1 MTHSEELLLSLDKS
15 WKQVS
20 AAWKKARTKASEG
33 SVHDLRVS
41 TRRLIA
47 MLDMSQSLSKDNHI
61 PKLRRRFKKVL
72 KRMGPLRDVQVQL
85 GTVSRL
91 RQAGLVQDFKRTL
104 EKRERRAVS
113 KIRKHLMKPAKRR
126 LAAGVKDVR
135 SEFTRLQKKLNDDAV
150 HRSIERTLKARRN
163 DFLTARRRFQPADEA
178 TLHQMRIALKKYR
191 YSVEAALP
199 VLGNSAKERARDM
212 QAFQKLLG
220 DTRDAELLRAVLE
233 RWAAKR
239 GKKIAAVPVL
249 DRLTQKRED
258 LLKKINDSATSFEH
272 TFESEKLKPV
282 TESTRAAGAVLNVEN
297 PRLEMETAAKPKPN

>member
-20 AAWKKARTKASEG
+20 TAWKKARSKTSEG

-47 MLDMSQSLSKDNHI
+47 MLDMTQALSKDNHI
-61 PKLRRRFKKVL
+61 PKLQRRFKKVL
-72 KRMGPLRDVQVQL
+72 KRMGPLRDLQVQL

-104 EKRERRAVS
+104 ERRERRAVD
-113 KIRKHLMKPAKRR
+113 KIRKQLMKHAKRR
-126 LAAGVKDVR
+126 LAVRVKDVR
-135 SEFTRLQKKLNDDAV
+135 SEFTRLQQKLNDDAI

-163 DFLTARRRFQPADEA
+163 EFLTSRRRFQPADA
-178 TLHQMRIALKKYR
+178 DTLHKMRIALKKYR

-212 QAFQKLLG
+212 QTFQKLLG
-220 DTRDAELLRAVLE
+220 DTRDVELLRAELE

-249 DRLTQKRED
+249 DRLTQKKED
-258 LLKKINDSATSFEH
+258 LLKKINDSAASFEH
-272 TFESEKLKPV
+272 VLESEKLKPV
-282 TESTRAAGAVLNVEN
+282 IESIHAAGAVSNVES
-297 PRLEMETAAKPKPN
+297 PRPEMETAAKPKSN

>member
-20 AAWKKARTKASEG
+20 AAWKKARTKTSEG

-47 MLDMSQSLSKDNHI
+47 MLDMTQALSKDNHI
-61 PKLRRRFKKVL
+61 PKLQRRFKKVL
-72 KRMGPLRDVQVQL
+72 KRMGPVRDVQVQL

-113 KIRKHLMKPAKRR
+113 KIRKQLVKPAKRR
-126 LAAGVKDVR
+126 LSAGVKDVR
-135 SEFTRLQKKLNDDAV
+135 SEFTRVQRKLNDDAV

-163 DFLTARRRFQPADEA
+163 DFLTARRRFQPADED

-199 VLGNSAKERARDM
+199 VLANSAKERAREM

-220 DTRDAELLRAVLE
+220 DTRDVELLRAELE

-258 LLKKINDSATSFEH
+258 LLKKINDSAASFEH
-272 TFESEKLKPV
+272 TFESEKLRPAMEN
-282 TESTRAAGAVLNVEN
+282 THAAGAVLNVEN
-297 PRLEMETAAKPKPN
+297 PRIEMETTAKPKPN